1 MFMQEDKLA
10 ELAKKGLINVKFI
23 FRQLSNKDSK
33 NILPPVGI
41 KLTGTLR
48 LLRKAKNGKEIA
60 NVGIKDRRNAINK
73 AVLGDNAEAFTLLL
87 LFAVSTSDEDDDDI
101 DGNDETEDDDDG
113 TNKSL
118 SSSEVVM
125 ALGFVRTV
133 PPPELMES
141 GLDCD
146 C

>member
-1 MFMQEDKLA
+1 M
-10 ELAKKGLINVKFI
+10 
-23 FRQLSNKDSK
+23 
-33 NILPPVGI
+33 
-41 KLTGTLR
+41 TGTLR

-60 NVGIKDRRNAINK
+60 NVGIKDSRNAINK
-73 AVLGDNAEAFTLLL
+73 AVLGDKAEAFTLL

-101 DGNDETEDDDDG
+101 DGKDAMEDDEDG

>member
-1 MFMQEDKLA
+1 M
-10 ELAKKGLINVKFI
+10 
-23 FRQLSNKDSK
+23 
-33 NILPPVGI
+33 
-41 KLTGTLR
+41 TGTLR

-60 NVGIKDRRNAINK
+60 NVGIKESKNAINK
-73 AVLGDNAEAFTLLL
+73 AVFGDKAEAFTLLL
-87 LFAVSTSDEDDDDI
+87 LLAVSTNDEDEDDI
-101 DGNDETEDDDDG
+101 EGNDAITEDDDDG

-118 SSSEVVM
+118 SSSDVVM

-146 C
+146 CWLLLVLKLLSLVVV

>member
-60 NVGIKDRRNAINK
+60 NVGIKDSRNAINK
-73 AVLGDNAEAFTLLL
+73 AVLGDKAEAFTLL

-101 DGNDETEDDDDG
+101 DGKDAMEDDEDG

>member
-1 MFMQEDKLA
+1 MQEDKLA

-60 NVGIKDRRNAINK
+60 NVGIKDSRNAINK
-73 AVLGDNAEAFTLLL
+73 AVLGDKAEAFTLL

-101 DGNDETEDDDDG
+101 DGKDAMEDDEDG